1 MLLQRLYRVTTNYR
15 ILQRILFKN
24 IYSVHQESGIQTIKK
39 LWMMSPF
46 ITMGMW
52 GFIKSKDVAE
62 TQITAK
68 EVLLAKVDALFDQG
82 DYKSI
87 YNLLSKYKDSKDVDI
102 LWRLC
107 RAIYKLSEMASD
119 VEARKLIYE
128 GYDLICK
135 ALDIQEDHY
144 AVHKWMSIF
153 LNSKGT
159 LEGTKAHIK
168 ELYNI
173 KKHLL
178 RASELKPTD
187 ATTLYMLGCWCY
199 EISSLAWYQRKIISV
214 IFEDPPTSSFEE
226 ALMYHENAEKVDPS
240 FYSRNLLMLG
250 KIYLKLNRMEEAVKY
265 LKKAA
270 EFSAKTD
277 DDQKAKQE
285 AQKLLSS
292 I

>member
-1 MLLQRLYRVTTNYR
+1 MLLQRLFRVTNYR
-15 ILQRILFKN
+15 ILQRVIYKD
-24 IYSVHQESGIQTIKK
+24 IYSVHKKESGIQTIRK
-39 LWMMSPF
+39 LWITSPF
-46 ITMGMW
+46 TIMGVW
-52 GFIKSKDVAE
+52 GFIKNKDE
-62 TQITAK
+62 SEIQITTK
-68 EVLLAKVDALFDQG
+68 EVLIAKVDALFDQG

-87 YNLLSKYKDSKDVDI
+87 HDILSKYEDSKDVDI

-107 RAIYKLSEMASD
+107 RAIYKMSEMASD
-119 VEARKLIYE
+119 VEARKLIYK
-128 GYDLICK
+128 GYDLISK

-153 LNSKGT
+153 LNSKAT
-159 LEGTKAHIK
+159 FEGTKAHIK

-199 EISSLAWYQRKIISV
+199 EISSLAWYQRKIASI
-214 IFEDPPTSSFEE
+214 IFEEPPTSSFEE
-226 ALMYHENAEKVDPS
+226 ALMYHENAEKIDPN

-250 KIYLKLNRMEEAVKY
+250 KTYLKLNRKEDAVKY
-265 LKKAA
+265 LKKAV

-285 AQKLLSS
+285 AQKILSS